1 MKSDQFDEGYR
12 RYSGEVAEKEIIEP
26 EKTLEELRKE
36 YYLEEVKPRIRE
48 QFRDYI
54 EAIFSEEGYFLDFRT
69 SEMCEIIIYG
79 QYNLGITINFA
90 GNSSHPNYEN
100 RHKLDDYDLLE
111 HAKFHI
117 SKSHKIRGFN
127 RKSDDPDKIANKMN
141 ILYADMVNDH
151 SCRCFGSGLDAK
163 NGENE
168 VKIIHHE
175 DVTLE
180 ISSKKTL
187 DFFLG
192 GVSAISNPMLQ
203 NSERHLKKMIRR
215 EQITFAKWIGIIITI
230 SFIAYHWVF

>member
-1 MKSDQFDEGYR
+1 MVKSSQFDEGYR
-12 RYSGEVAEKEIIEP
+12 KYSGEVAEKEIIEP
-26 EKTLEELRKE
+26 EKTIEELRKE
-36 YYLEEVKPRIRE
+36 YYREEVKPRIRE

-69 SEMCEIIIYG
+69 SERCEIVIYG
-79 QYNLGITINFA
+79 EYNLGITIHIA
-90 GNSSHPNYEN
+90 GNSYPNYEN
-100 RHKLDDYDLLE
+100 RHKLDNYDLLA
-111 HAKFHI
+111 HAKFDI
-117 SKSHKIRGFN
+117 SRAHKIFGFN

-151 SCRCFGSGLDAK
+151 SCRCFGSGLDARDGK
-163 NGENE
+163 NG

-180 ISSKKTL
+180 ISSKQTL

-215 EQITFAKWIGIIITI
+215 DQIAFAKWIGIIITI
-230 SFIAYHWVF
+230 SYIAYHWVF